1 VIRPKNRNIAGL
13 QLADL
18 VVAPI
23 ARHVLGRD
31 SHEDYRIVERKLLR
45 DPEGEGG
52 DGKLMV
58 LPKEEG

>member
-1 VIRPKNRNIAGL
+1 
-13 QLADL
+13 
-18 VVAPI
+18 
-23 ARHVLGRD
+23 LGRD